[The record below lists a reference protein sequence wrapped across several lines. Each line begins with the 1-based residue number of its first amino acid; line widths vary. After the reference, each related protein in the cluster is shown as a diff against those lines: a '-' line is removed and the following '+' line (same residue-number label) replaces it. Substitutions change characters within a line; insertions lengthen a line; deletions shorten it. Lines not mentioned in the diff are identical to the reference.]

1 MKTAQIETKLTKS
14 ILRVGIDN
22 DWWIEDFNVL
32 FDSLSRLYSYYSS
45 LEQAN
50 VMYDRLGTE
59 FNWDK
64 KIKNLPDFLNISLL
78 FPSRVNKIFKNDIDN
93 EESFTYSDWGF
104 SNRESLKVHKIKFGS
119 RGSVDLI
126 GIGKIFEVIKDL
138 VNNYIPNAETKVDIL
153 IKQKEIE
160 EREQKILQLKIEN
173 LKKLGLN
180 SNQILMT
187 LGFEATHL
195 DKLRKLMS
203 KNRIID
209 FEIDKLD
216 EQ

>member
-1 MKTAQIETKLTKS
+1 MKTEQIEMKLTQS
-14 ILRVGIDN
+14 ILRVVIDN
-22 DWWIEDFNVL
+22 EWWIEDFNIL

-45 LEQAN
+45 LEQAD
-50 VMYDRLGTE
+50 VMYNKLGTE

-64 KIKNLPDFLNISLL
+64 KIKNLPDFFNISLL
-78 FPSRVNKIFKNDIDN
+78 FQRRVNKIFKNDIDN
-93 EESFTYSDWGF
+93 EESFTYTNWGF
-104 SNRESLKVHKIKFGS
+104 TNRESLKVHKIKFGS
-119 RGSVDLI
+119 KGSVDLI

-138 VNNYIPNAETKVDIL
+138 VSNYIPNSETKVDIL

-180 SNQILMT
+180 SNEILIT

-195 DKLRKLMS
+195 DKLRKLKTS
-203 KNRIID
+203 NKIID

>member
-1 MKTAQIETKLTKS
+1 MKTEQIETKLTKS
-14 ILRVGIDN
+14 ILKVGIDN
-22 DWWIEDFNVL
+22 DWWIEDFNIL
-32 FDSLSRLYSYYSS
+32 FDSLSRLYSYYYF

-50 VMYDRLGTE
+50 VMCDRLGTE

-64 KIKNLPDFLNISLL
+64 KVQNLPDFLNISRS
-78 FPSRVNKIFKNDIDN
+78 FYSRVNTIFKNDIDN
-93 EESFTYSDWGF
+93 EESFIYSDLGF
-104 SNRESLKVHKIKFGS
+104 SSRVPLKVHKIKFGAK
-119 RGSVDLI
+119 GSVDLI

-173 LKKLGLN
+173 LTKLGLN

-195 DKLRKLMS
+195 EKLRKLKS

-209 FEIDKLD
+209 FDIDKLD